1 MLTIYFILAFMIIII
16 ILLVVTIIYV
26 SRIAVLM
33 SGKQKVSWWQK
44 FWLEINATVPV
55 EKEQDLDLGH
65 DFDGIRELDN
75 HLPPWWKGLFYA
87 TIVWGVVYLI
97 AYHVTDTL
105 PLSIGEYQAELS
117 QAEEDARILR
127 ASQPAEVIDEN
138 TLAYTPD
145 ETILTHG
152 KAVFISN
159 NCASCH
165 RNDGGGNTI
174 GPNLTDEYWLHGGS
188 VKNIFSTINKGVLEK
203 GMPAWG
209 KVMSP
214 KDVRDVTFFVISLKG
229 TNPPDGKAPQGEL
242 YRIASKADSTR
253 VQVMN

>member
-1 MLTIYFILAFMIIII
+1 MLTIYFIFAFMITII

-26 SRIAVLM
+26 LRISALI
-33 SGKQKVSWWQK
+33 SGKQKMSWWQK
-44 FWLEINATVPV
+44 FWQQINATVPV
-55 EKEQDLDLGH
+55 EKEHDIDTGH

-97 AYHVTDTL
+97 VYHVTDTY
-105 PLSIGEYQAELS
+105 PLSNGEYQAELAK
-117 QAEEDARILR
+117 AEKDAQILK
-127 ASQPAEVIDEN
+127 ASQPVEVIDEN
-138 TLAYTPD
+138 ALEYTAD
-145 ETILTHG
+145 EAMLSHG
-152 KAVFISN
+152 KTVFVSN

-188 VKNIFSTINKGVLEK
+188 VKSIFSTINKGVLEK

-214 KDVRDVTFFVISLKG
+214 KDVRDVAFYIMSLKG
-229 TNPPDGKAPQGEL
+229 SNPPDAKTPQGEL
-242 YRIASKADSTR
+242 QK
-253 VQVMN
+253 